1 MSILQITR
9 QVMVRMLLRN
19 VLLQLGAF
27 VGVVTLT
34 GCGVAPAMMATPVA
48 TDTPPVWT
56 AGIATSSVSTSL
68 PATAIPLPSPP
79 PPPTP
84 LPTRIPTPDV
94 PTLNERLQIFDEVW
108 RIVNEKYLYA
118 DFGGID
124 WNGLYP
130 EYRTRIMRAQSRDEF
145 YTAMNDMVAQLNDH
159 HSRFVPPAAVEAED
173 AIASGREIR
182 VGIGV
187 IVQPKPDGGFVQQVF
202 PESPAAR
209 ADIRPRDRIVAVNG
223 RPYVPSDGDLQGE
236 IGTSV
241 RLTIAR
247 PGAKLRDVLL
257 TRQEVHASILPYY
270 RRFPGDIG
278 YVSVPTLWVHDMG
291 EQVSGALTDLVAGGP
306 LRGLIIDLRSNRGG
320 WGEVLSEVLSHFVRG
335 QVGVF
340 FGRDYVRPL
349 VVNAPAGPDMRTLS
363 AGLVVL
369 IDEETASYAEVLAAV
384 LQAEAGAIVVGA
396 RSAGNTETIYAHAL
410 RDGSRLWL
418 AQEGFRLRSGLELEG
433 RGVIP
438 DVLLEVDWTRYSED
452 DDPQLLEALRLL
464 GGGPK

>member
-1 MSILQITR
+1 
-9 QVMVRMLLRN
+9 MVLRN
-19 VLLQLGAF
+19 VLLQLGA
-27 VGVVTLT
+27 VVSVVTLT
-34 GCGVAPAMMATPVA
+34 GCGLPPVSAVTATSAA
-48 TDTPPVWT
+48 TDTPSAWT
-56 AGIATSSVSTSL
+56 AAVATSVAPTL
-68 PATAIPLPSPP
+68 PPATAAPLPSPIP
-79 PPPTP
+79 TPTP
-84 LPTRIPTPDV
+84 LPTRAPTPDV
-94 PTLNERLQIFDEVW
+94 PALDERLQIFDEVW
-108 RIVNEKYLYA
+108 RIVHEKYLYA

-124 WNGLYP
+124 WEGLYP
-130 EYRTRIMRAQSRDEF
+130 EYRARVMQAQSRDEF
-145 YTAMNDMVAQLNDH
+145 YAAMTDMVAQLNDN

-173 AIASGREIR
+173 ATASGQEIR

-209 ADIRPRDRIVAVNG
+209 AGIRPRDRIVAVNG

-236 IGTSV
+236 VGTSV

-257 TRQEVHASILPYY
+257 TRQEVRASILPYY

-278 YVSVPTLWVHDMG
+278 YISVPTLWVRDMG
-291 EQVSGALTDLVAGGP
+291 DQVSGALTDLVASGP

-320 WGEVLSEVLSHFVRG
+320 WGEVLSGVLSHFVRG

-349 VVNAPAGPDMRTLS
+349 VVNPPAGPDMRNLS

-418 AQEGFRLRSGLELEG
+418 AQEGFRLRDGSDLEG
-433 RGVIP
+433 RGVVP

>member
-1 MSILQITR
+1 
-9 QVMVRMLLRN
+9 MVLRN
-19 VLLQLGAF
+19 VLLQLSAF
-27 VGVVTLT
+27 VGVATLT
-34 GCGVAPAMMATPVA
+34 GCGSSLPLAATALPVA
-48 TDTPPVWT
+48 TDTPSAWVSVMATPDAPTLPPTT
-56 AGIATSSVSTSL
+56 AA
-68 PATAIPLPSPP
+68 PLPSPIP
-79 PPPTP
+79 TPTP
-84 LPTRIPTPDV
+84 LPTRVPTPDV
-94 PTLNERLQIFDEVW
+94 LTLDERLQIFEEVW
-108 RIVNEKYLYA
+108 RIVHEKYLYT
-118 DFGGID
+118 DFGGVD
-124 WNGLYP
+124 WEGLYP
-130 EYRTRIMRAQSRDEF
+130 EYRARVLRAQSRDEF
-145 YTAMNDMVAQLNDH
+145 YAAMIDMVAQLNDN

-173 AIASGREIR
+173 ATASGQEIR

-209 ADIRPRDRIVAVNG
+209 AGIRPRDRIVAVNG
-223 RPYVPSDGDLQGE
+223 RPYAPSDGDLQGE

-257 TRQEVHASILPYY
+257 TRQEVRASILPYH

-278 YVSVPTLWVHDMG
+278 YISVPTLWVHDMG
-291 EQVSGALTDLVAGGP
+291 EQVSGALTDLVASGP

-320 WGEVLSEVLSHFVRG
+320 WGEVLSGVLSHFVRG

-340 FGRDYVRPL
+340 FGRDHVRPL
-349 VVNAPAGPDMRTLS
+349 VVNPPAGPDMRNLS

-369 IDEETASYAEVLAAV
+369 VDEETASYAEVLAAV

-396 RSAGNTETIYAHAL
+396 PSAGNTETIYAHAL

-418 AQEGFRLRSGLELEG
+418 AQEGFRLRNGSDLEG
-433 RGVIP
+433 RGVVP

>member
-1 MSILQITR
+1 
-9 QVMVRMLLRN
+9 MVLGN
-19 VLLQLGAF
+19 VLLRLGA
-27 VGVVTLT
+27 VVSIVTLT
-34 GCGVAPAMMATPVA
+34 GCGMAPVSTVRSTTAA
-48 TDTPPVWT
+48 TDALPAWT
-56 AGIATSSVSTSL
+56 EGIATSGAST
-68 PATAIPLPSPP
+68 PATATVTPLPSPTLV
-79 PPPTP
+79 PTP
-84 LPTRIPTPDV
+84 IPTLTPTPDV
-94 PTLNERLQIFDEVW
+94 PALDERLQIFDEVW
-108 RIVNEKYLYA
+108 RIVNEEYLYD

-124 WNGLYP
+124 WEGLYP
-130 EYRTRIMRAQSRDEF
+130 DYRARIMRAQSRDEF
-145 YTAMNDMVAQLNDH
+145 YAAMIDMVAQLNDN
-159 HSRFVPPAAVEAED
+159 HSRFVPPASVEAED
-173 AIASGREIR
+173 ATASGQETR

-187 IVQPKPDGGFVQQVF
+187 SVQPKPDGGFIQQVF

-209 ADIRPRDRIVAVNG
+209 AGIRPRDRIVAVDG
-223 RPYVPSDGDLQGE
+223 RPYAVSDGDLQGD

-257 TRQEVHASILPYY
+257 TRQEVRASILPYY

-278 YVSVPTLWVHDMG
+278 YVAVPTLWVHDMG
-291 EQVSGALTDLVAGGP
+291 EQVSGALTDLVAGGS
-306 LRGLIIDLRSNRGG
+306 LRGLILDLRSNRGG
-320 WGEVLSEVLSHFVRG
+320 WGEVLSGVLSHFVRG

-349 VVNAPAGPDMRTLS
+349 VVNPPAGPDMRNLS

-418 AQEGFRLRSGLELEG
+418 AQEGFRLRNGTDLEG

>member
-1 MSILQITR
+1 
-9 QVMVRMLLRN
+9 MVLGKVLLR
-19 VLLQLGAF
+19 LGS
-27 VGVVTLT
+27 VVSIVALT
-34 GCGVAPAMMATPVA
+34 GCGIASAPAAIATSAA
-48 TDTPPVWT
+48 TDTPSSWT
-56 AGIATSSVSTSL
+56 AGIATLDVPTAA
-68 PATAIPLPSPP
+68 PATAIPLPSPTSV
-79 PPPTP
+79 PTP
-84 LPTRIPTPDV
+84 APTHAPTPDV
-94 PTLNERLQIFDEVW
+94 LPLNERLQMFDEVW

-124 WNGLYP
+124 WEELYP
-130 EYRTRIMRAQSRDEF
+130 EYRTRIMRAQLRDEF
-145 YTAMNDMVAQLNDH
+145 YTAMIDLVAQLNDN
-159 HSRFVPPAAVEAED
+159 HSRFVPPAAVETED
-173 AIASGREIR
+173 AVASGREIR

-187 IVQPKPDGGFVQQVF
+187 VVQPKPDGGFVQQVF

-223 RPYVPSDGDLQGE
+223 RPYIPSDGDLQGD

-257 TRQEVHASILPYY
+257 TRQEVRASVLPYY

-278 YVSVPTLWVHDMG
+278 YVSIPTLWVHDMG
-291 EQVSGALTDLVAGGP
+291 EQVSGALTDLVASGP

-320 WGEVLSEVLSHFVRG
+320 WGEVLSGVLSHFVRG

-349 VVNAPAGPDMRTLS
+349 IVNLPAGPDMRNLS

-384 LQAEAGAIVVGA
+384 LQAEAGAIVVGV

-418 AQEGFRLRSGLELEG
+418 AQEGFRLRDGADLEG

-438 DVLLEVDWTRYSED
+438 DVVLEVDWTRYSED

>member
-1 MSILQITR
+1 
-9 QVMVRMLLRN
+9 MVLGN
-19 VLLQLGAF
+19 VLLRLGA
-27 VGVVTLT
+27 VVSVIALT
-34 GCGVAPAMMATPVA
+34 GCGIVSTPAVTATSVA
-48 TDTPPVWT
+48 TDTPSSWT
-56 AGIATSSVSTSL
+56 FEIATLDVPTAA
-68 PATAIPLPSPP
+68 PATAIPLPSPTP
-79 PPPTP
+79 VVPTP
-84 LPTRIPTPDV
+84 APTHALLIPDV
-94 PTLNERLQIFDEVW
+94 LPLDERLQMFDEVW

-124 WNGLYP
+124 WEGLYP

-145 YTAMNDMVAQLNDH
+145 YTAMIDLVAQLNDN
-159 HSRFVPPAAVEAED
+159 HSRFVPPADVETED
-173 AIASGREIR
+173 AVASGREIR
-182 VGIGV
+182 FGIGV

-223 RPYVPSDGDLQGE
+223 RPYIPSDGDLQGD

-257 TRQEVHASILPYY
+257 TRQEVRASVLPYY

-278 YVSVPTLWVHDMG
+278 YVSIPTLWVHDMG

-320 WGEVLSEVLSHFVRG
+320 WGEVLSGILSHFVRG

-349 VVNAPAGPDMRTLS
+349 VVNLPAGPDMRNLS

-369 IDEETASYAEVLAAV
+369 VDEETASYAEVLAAV

-418 AQEGFRLRSGLELEG
+418 AQEGFRLRDGADLEG

>member
-1 MSILQITR
+1 
-9 QVMVRMLLRN
+9 MVLRN
-19 VLLQLGAF
+19 VLLQLSAF
-27 VGVVTLT
+27 VGVATLT
-34 GCGVAPAMMATPVA
+34 GCGSSLPLAATALPVA
-48 TDTPPVWT
+48 TDTPSAWVSVMATPDAPTLPPTT
-56 AGIATSSVSTSL
+56 AA
-68 PATAIPLPSPP
+68 PLPSPIP
-79 PPPTP
+79 TPTP
-84 LPTRIPTPDV
+84 LPTRVPTPDV
-94 PTLNERLQIFDEVW
+94 LTLDERLQIFEEVW
-108 RIVNEKYLYA
+108 RIVHEKYLYT
-118 DFGGID
+118 DFGGVD
-124 WNGLYP
+124 WEGLYP
-130 EYRTRIMRAQSRDEF
+130 EYRARVLRAQSRDEF
-145 YTAMNDMVAQLNDH
+145 YAAMIDMVAQLNDN

-173 AIASGREIR
+173 AIASGQEIR

-209 ADIRPRDRIVAVNG
+209 AGIRPRDRIVAVNG
-223 RPYVPSDGDLQGE
+223 RPYAPSDGDLQGE

-257 TRQEVHASILPYY
+257 TRQEVRASILPYH

-278 YVSVPTLWVHDMG
+278 YISVPTLWVHDMG
-291 EQVSGALTDLVAGGP
+291 EQVSGALTDLVASGP

-320 WGEVLSEVLSHFVRG
+320 WGEVLSGVLSHFVRG

-340 FGRDYVRPL
+340 FGRDHVRPL
-349 VVNAPAGPDMRTLS
+349 VVNPPAGPDMRNLS

-369 IDEETASYAEVLAAV
+369 VDEETASYAEVLAAV

-396 RSAGNTETIYAHAL
+396 PSAGNTETIYAHAL

-418 AQEGFRLRSGLELEG
+418 AQEGFRLRNGSDLEG
-433 RGVIP
+433 RGVVP

>member
-1 MSILQITR
+1 MGLKHA
-9 QVMVRMLLRN
+9 LLR
-19 VLLQLGAF
+19 LGAF
-27 VGVVTLT
+27 VGIVTLT
-34 GCGVAPAMMATPVA
+34 GCGIAPASAVTATSVA
-48 TDTPPVWT
+48 ADAPSSWT
-56 AGIATSSVSTSL
+56 AGIATSGAPTL
-68 PATAIPLPSPP
+68 APATATPLPSPTP
-79 PPPTP
+79 IPTL
-84 LPTRIPTPDV
+84 LPTRAPTPDV
-94 PTLNERLQIFDEVW
+94 PPLDERLQMFDEVW

-118 DFGGID
+118 DFGGVD
-124 WNGLYP
+124 WEGLYP

-145 YTAMNDMVAQLNDH
+145 YAAMIDMVAQLNDN

-173 AIASGREIR
+173 AVASGREIR

-202 PESPAAR
+202 PDSPAAR
-209 ADIRPRDRIVAVNG
+209 VDIRPRDRIVAVNG
-223 RPYVPSDGDLQGE
+223 RPYAASDGDLQGDS
-236 IGTSV
+236 GTSV

-247 PGAKLRDVLL
+247 PGAKLRDVVL
-257 TRQEVHASILPYY
+257 TRQEVRASVLPYY

-291 EQVSGALTDLVAGGP
+291 EQVSGALTDLVASGP

-320 WGEVLSEVLSHFVRG
+320 WGEVLSGVLSHFVRG

-349 VVNAPAGPDMRTLS
+349 VINPPAGPDMRNLS

-384 LQAEAGAIVVGA
+384 LQAEAGAIVIGA

-418 AQEGFRLRSGLELEG
+418 AQEGFRLRNGSDLEG
-433 RGVIP
+433 RGVVP